1 MNNALSNSSLH
12 TPAPELAIEQKTLS
26 NFEAL
31 EKLIREYTGSAP
43 RGDLINDYVDRGIEL
58 AADAGVKGFTRLQ
71 ESWLRRIYTTL
82 RDTGL
87 NSSRSEAWRSIC
99 LESLYQPFFAL
110 MHIYRE
116 RPHGRYCLRSMN
128 REMQIISHYI
138 I

>member
-1 MNNALSNSSLH
+1 MNNALSTAH
-12 TPAPELAIEQKTLS
+12 TPVPELAMKQKTLS
-26 NFEAL
+26 HFEAL
-31 EKLIREYTGSAP
+31 EKLILDYKGSTP
-43 RGDLINDYVDRGIEL
+43 RSDLINDYVDRGIEL
-58 AADAGVKGFTRLQ
+58 AADAGIKGFTRLQ

-87 NSSRSEAWRSIC
+87 NTSRNEAWRSVC

-116 RPHGRYCLRSMN
+116 RPHGRDCLRAMN
-128 REMQIISHYI
+128 REMQVISHYI